1 MNVIG
6 VIPVR
11 MKSSR
16 LPGKAMK
23 KMHGMPM
30 VGHVYYRSKL
40 SRSLND
46 VYVATCDK
54 KIKNYI
60 ESIKG
65 KVIMTS
71 KRHKRAVDRTQE
83 AVKKISKENKKKI
96 KYVVMIQGDE
106 PCLEPKMI
114 NQVVNVIKKNKKIKI
129 SNLYTIMNSQ
139 EEILDPNRVKVVV
152 DKKNNAIYFSREKI
166 STKKIKGKK
175 IYYKQGNVFCFTK
188 KSLNNF
194 VKLQESDFEIT
205 ESVDMNRLIENR
217 DKIKMVRTKFNTVN
231 VDTQSDFNKAVKLI
245 KKDKYFK
252 KYSK

>member
-23 KMHGMPM
+23 QMHGIPM
-30 VGHVYYRSKL
+30 VGHVYFRSKL
-40 SRSLND
+40 SGSLD
-46 VYVATCDK
+46 EVYVATCDK
-54 KIKNYI
+54 RIKNYI

-71 KRHKRAVDRTQE
+71 KKHKRAVDRTQE
-83 AVKKISKENKKKI
+83 AVKKISKKNKI

-114 NQVVNVIKKNKKIKI
+114 NQVVNVIKKDKKIKI
-129 SNLYTIMNSQ
+129 SNLYTVMKNYK
-139 EEILDPNRVKVVV
+139 EILDPNRVKVVV

-194 VKLQESDFEIT
+194 VKLQESDLEIT

-231 VDTQSDFNKAVKLI
+231 VDTQSDFNKAVKLMR
-245 KKDKYFK
+245 KDKYFK
-252 KYSK
+252 KYS